1 LHKNIVQ
8 GILLIYVVLF
18 PATSLH
24 AAEAKDCQL
33 KRYASLDLSGLRN
46 GYLLVPVTIQ
56 GSHAFMILNIA
67 NAFSSIT
74 ENAASRLALQIKRIP
89 FGADVSSRSTGTP
102 PNAHC
107 ASALSD
113 GHDLPTTLADLDRGR
128 RSSLYVEVQLSESRG
143 AIFGGRRGLA
153 N

>member
-1 LHKNIVQ
+1 M
-8 GILLIYVVLF
+8 LLIYVVLF

-56 GSHAFMILNIA
+56 GSHAFMILNTA

-74 ENAASRLALQIKRIP
+74 EYDPTSECGRGVESASSPINEP
-89 FGADVSSRSTGTP
+89 
-102 PNAHC
+102 H
-107 ASALSD
+107 
-113 GHDLPTTLADLDRGR
+113 
-128 RSSLYVEVQLSESRG
+128 RSSLGQKQVYRL
-143 AIFGGRRGLA
+143 L
-153 N
+153 